1 MSSSENYISAAISS
15 ESAIVATAQLST
27 RNYTLNRAAFKLG
40 TIPGMTTDTAMS
52 ALLLAAGANG
62 YIKEHGE
69 SAARKVIES
78 GLRNGQGN
86 PRAPVPSRS
95 RSPPRQVVRVAPQA
109 IAEIATASASPPK
122 VADPVLPMRTAP
134 DSEGKPVFHS
144 WGIEGPVVRS
154 DEKRRHVYRHES
166 LPVRIK
172 VMNRGGGAVNWYRV
186 QNSDGCLGWQARK
199 PEGFLEI
206 PYLGASD
213 PFDREVIADDLYW
226 PEGEKD
232 VDSVIK
238 LGALAVT
245 FGGTGDGLPAGC
257 ESYFA
262 GRNVIILA
270 DNDEGGRKHAEQKA
284 ALIHSVAQSIRIVHF
299 PELPEKGDV
308 SDWIALGRDRDD
320 LQARV
325 DQTPSW
331 SPPVIANVVP
341 STAAKRRLISHRAS
355 DIQPER
361 LEWVWPGRIARGKVA
376 LLGGPPGLGKSQVTA
391 NIAATVATGGRWPC
405 DEGRAPQGEVVILS
419 AEDGI
424 ADTIVPRLI
433 AAGSDTSRVH
443 IVAAATKPD
452 GTGRKTFSLKTDVDL
467 LEELSR
473 EIGTVRL
480 IIIDPISA
488 YMGGADGNGN
498 VETREVLEPLAE
510 MANRLG
516 IAVVAVTH
524 LNKGGAGG
532 QSALNRFA
540 GSIAFVA
547 AARSAYLIIEDSEDE
562 NRRLFLQAKNNLGPK
577 GKGLAFRVE
586 QRLIQG
592 DILASNISW
601 ESDHV
606 TASVDEALLAS
617 ETKGG
622 GESRSGKDEAADFLR
637 ELLAP
642 GAMPVLEIE
651 QEARDAGLLGPDS
664 PISQNKSF
672 RSARDVLGISPQRKG
687 GTGAK
692 GQWVW
697 ELPVAPKMPSNPYD
711 APFIKEGTL
720 GNSGHLSGSETPS

>member
-1 MSSSENYISAAISS
+1 MLSLERYIDAAINN
-15 ESAIVATAQLST
+15 ETAIVASAVSST
-27 RNYTLNRAAFKLG
+27 RNQILNRAAFKLG

-69 SAARKVIES
+69 STARKVIES
-78 GLRNGQGN
+78 GFRNGQSN
-86 PRAPVPSRS
+86 PRPPVQSPPGLPSRS
-95 RSPPRQVVRVAPQA
+95 VRALQTM
-109 IAEIATASASPPK
+109 AEIVPSSPLSPK
-122 VADPVLPMRTAP
+122 AADPVLPMRTVP
-134 DSEGKPVFHS
+134 DTEGKPVFHL
-144 WGIEGPVVRS
+144 WGVEGPPVRP

-172 VMNRGGGAVNWYRV
+172 VMNRGGGAVNWYRA
-186 QNSDGCLGWQARK
+186 QNNDGYPGWQARK
-199 PEGFLEI
+199 PEVFREI
-206 PYLGASD
+206 PYLGGCD
-213 PFDREVIADDLYW
+213 PVDREVMADDLYW

-232 VDSVIK
+232 VDSIIC
-238 LGALAVT
+238 LGALAIT

-308 SDWIALGRDRDD
+308 SDWIALGKDRDD

-325 DQTPSW
+325 DQTPNW
-331 SPPVIANVVP
+331 SPPVVANVVP
-341 STAAKRRLISHRAS
+341 LPAAKRRLISHRAS

-361 LEWVWPGRIARGKVA
+361 LEWIWPGRIARGKAA
-376 LLGGPPGLGKSQVTA
+376 LVGGPPGLGKSQVTT
-391 NIAATVATGGRWPC
+391 NIAATVSTGGRWPC
-405 DEGRAPQGEVVILS
+405 DEGRAPQGDVVILS

-433 AAGSDTSRVH
+433 AAGADTNCVH
-443 IVAAATKPD
+443 IVVAATKLD

-467 LEELSR
+467 PEELSR
-473 EIGTVRL
+473 VIGTVRL

-532 QSALNRFA
+532 QSALIRFA

-586 QRLIQG
+586 QRLIPD

-637 ELLAP
+637 ELLAR

-672 RSARDVLGISPQRKG
+672 RSGRDVLGIVPQRNG

-697 ELPVAPKMPSNPYD
+697 ELPAAPKMPSNPYD

-720 GNSGHLSGSETPS
+720 GNSGHLSGSETTS

>member
-1 MSSSENYISAAISS
+1 MASSENYFQVAISN
-15 ESAIVATAQLST
+15 EFAIVAAALSST
-27 RNYTLNRAAFKLG
+27 RNHALNRAAFKLG
-40 TIPGMTTDTAMS
+40 TIPGMTTDTAMN

-78 GLRNGQGN
+78 GLRNGQSN
-86 PRAPVPSRS
+86 PRPPSQSRPSQRFPSRQAAD
-95 RSPPRQVVRVAPQA
+95 RAPQVTSEVVPA
-109 IAEIATASASPPK
+109 FASTK
-122 VADPVLPMRTAP
+122 VADPVMPVRTAP
-134 DSEGKPVFHS
+134 DSEGKPTFHP
-144 WGIEGPVVRS
+144 WGIEGPPRRS
-154 DEKRRHVYRHES
+154 DEKRRHIYRRDT

-199 PEGFLEI
+199 PERFLEV
-206 PYLGASD
+206 PYLGGGD

-232 VDSVIK
+232 VDSIVR
-238 LGALAVT
+238 LGALAIT

-257 ESYFA
+257 EACFV

-270 DNDEGGRKHAEQKA
+270 DNDEGGRRHAEQKA
-284 ALIHSVAQSIRIVHF
+284 ALIHPVAQGVRIIHF
-299 PELPEKGDV
+299 AELPEKGDV
-308 SDWIALGRDRDD
+308 SDWIALGKDRDD
-320 LQARV
+320 LQRRV
-325 DQTPSW
+325 DETAIW
-331 SPPVIANVVP
+331 IPPVVANVVTSP
-341 STAAKRRLISHRAS
+341 PAKRRLISHRAS

-361 LEWVWPGRIARGKVA
+361 LEWVWPGRIARGKAA
-376 LLGGPPGLGKSQVTA
+376 LLGGPPGLGKSQVTV
-391 NIAATVATGGRWPC
+391 NIAATVSTGADWPC
-405 DEGRAPQGEVVILS
+405 NEGRAPQGDVVILS

-433 AAGSDTSRVH
+433 AAGADTGCIH
-443 IVAAATKPD
+443 IVAAATKLD

-467 LEELSR
+467 LEEMSR

-524 LNKGGAGG
+524 LNKGGAGN

-547 AARSAYLIIEDSEDE
+547 AARSAYLVIEDPEDE

-586 QRLIQG
+586 QRLIPG

-601 ESDHV
+601 ESEHV
-606 TASVDEALLAS
+606 TASVDEALSAS
-617 ETKGG
+617 ENRGG
-622 GESRSGKDEAADFLR
+622 NESRSGKDEAADFLR
-637 ELLAP
+637 SLLADGP
-642 GAMPVLEIE
+642 IAVADIE
-651 QEARDAGLLGPDS
+651 EEARAAGLLGRES
-664 PISQNKSF
+664 PIGQNKSF
-672 RSARDVLGISPQRKG
+672 RNAREALGVTATREGFGAGARYVLS
-687 GTGAK
+687 
-692 GQWVW
+692 
-697 ELPVAPKMPSNPYD
+697 LPDGPWMPKIPMD
-711 APFIKEGTL
+711 APLEKRASMTNQGIHE
-720 GNSGHLSGSETPS
+720 GSETSS

>member
-1 MSSSENYISAAISS
+1 MANLENYISAAISN
-15 ESAIVATAQLST
+15 ESAIVATAQSST
-27 RNYTLNRAAFKLG
+27 RNHTLNRAAFKLG
-40 TIPGMTTDTAMS
+40 TIPGMTTETAMS

-69 SAARKVIES
+69 GVARKVIES

-86 PRAPVPSRS
+86 TRAPIQSRVRPSS
-95 RSPPRQVVRVAPQA
+95 LPPVKAAPQSISGGVA
-109 IAEIATASASPPK
+109 VFPSSMGA
-122 VADPVLPMRTAP
+122 ADPILPMRTAP
-134 DSEGKPVFHS
+134 DLAGKPKFYT
-144 WGIEGPVVRS
+144 WGDNGPAVRA
-154 DEKRRHVYRHES
+154 DEKRRHVYRRGS

-172 VMNRGGGAVNWYRV
+172 LMNRGGGAVNWYRA
-186 QNSDGCLGWQARK
+186 QGIDGHPGWQARK
-199 PEGFLEI
+199 PEGFVEI
-206 PYLGASD
+206 PYLGGSD
-213 PFDREVIADDLYW
+213 PFDREVMEDDLYW

-232 VDSVIK
+232 VDSVIRV
-238 LGALAVT
+238 GALAVT

-262 GRNVIILA
+262 GRNIIILA
-270 DNDEGGRKHAEQKA
+270 DNDDGGRKHAEQKA
-284 ALIHSVAQSIRIVHF
+284 ALIHPVAKSVRLIHF

-308 SDWIALGRDRDD
+308 SDWIALGKNLDD

-325 DQTPSW
+325 DQTPNW
-331 SPPVIANVVP
+331 APIVAPNVIP
-341 STAAKRRLISHRAS
+341 LPAAKRRLISHRAS

-361 LEWVWPGRIARGKVA
+361 LEWVWPGRIARGKAA

-391 NIAATVATGGRWPC
+391 NIAATVSTGGHWPC
-405 DEGRAPQGEVVILS
+405 HEGRAPQGDVVILS
-419 AEDGI
+419 AEDGM

-433 AAGSDTSRVH
+433 AAGANTKCVH
-443 IVAAATKPD
+443 IVAAATKLD

-473 EIGTVRL
+473 EIGSVRL

-488 YMGGADGNGN
+488 YMGGADGN

-524 LNKGGAGG
+524 LNKGGGGG

-547 AARSAYLIIEDSEDE
+547 AARSAYLVIEDSEDE

-586 QRLIQG
+586 QRLITG

-637 ELLAP
+637 S
-642 GAMPVLEIE
+642 VLSAGSMAVADIE
-651 QEARDAGLLGPDS
+651 AEARAAGLLGRDS
-664 PISQNKSF
+664 PIGQNKTF
-672 RSARDVLGISPQRKG
+672 RDARKELGVTSSRDGFGPGSKYVLSLPG
-687 GTGAK
+687 GP
-692 GQWVW
+692 WM
-697 ELPVAPKMPSNPYD
+697 PKNYMD
-711 APFIKEGTL
+711 APFRKEGTHDK
-720 GNSGHLSGSETPS
+720 SGHP